1 MINIEK
7 SSNSFGKP
15 IFRLHIDS
23 SWKDLPWMSPL
34 VVGNGSLTGLVG
46 VVGPVVGN
54 SPIFVW
60 FYLDLWDWKIC
71 SWTASPYQ
79 CHATLHIPCFVS
91 WRLPT
96 STQHATVSDGEWIP
110 IQISNSPRNQ
120 PQSGMK
126 PQMIWSIIWVCLILA
141 EWDVRRS
148 RILKTTF
155 TLEDSL
161 QETLPKL

>member
-15 IFRLHIDS
+15 IFRLHIDG

-46 VVGPVVGN
+46 VVGPVVDN
-54 SPIFVW
+54 SPIFIW

-71 SWTASPYQ
+71 SWTVSPYQ

-96 STQHATVSDGEWIP
+96 STQHATVMVNE
-110 IQISNSPRNQ
+110 SPSKVHQ
-120 PQSGMK
+120 PQK
-126 PQMIWSIIWVCLILA
+126 PSHWRIHCWKPSLSCKSRYTVYELIVVRNISAAIIIM
-141 EWDVRRS
+141 
-148 RILKTTF
+148 
-155 TLEDSL
+155 
-161 QETLPKL
+161 

>member
-15 IFRLHIDS
+15 IFRLHIDG

-46 VVGPVVGN
+46 VVGPVVDN
-54 SPIFVW
+54 SPIFGFIW
-60 FYLDLWDWKIC
+60 IC
-71 SWTASPYQ
+71 GIGRFAHGITIAMPCYTSHSVLCFLTA
-79 CHATLHIPCFVS
+79 HVG
-91 WRLPT
+91 
-96 STQHATVSDGEWIP
+96 TQHATVVNE
-110 IQISNSPRNQ
+110 SPKYQRNQ

-126 PQMIWSIIWVCLILA
+126 SQIWSIIWVCLILA

-148 RILKTTF
+148 LLLKTTF
-155 TLEDSL
+155 ALEDSL
-161 QETLPKL
+161 LETLPQL